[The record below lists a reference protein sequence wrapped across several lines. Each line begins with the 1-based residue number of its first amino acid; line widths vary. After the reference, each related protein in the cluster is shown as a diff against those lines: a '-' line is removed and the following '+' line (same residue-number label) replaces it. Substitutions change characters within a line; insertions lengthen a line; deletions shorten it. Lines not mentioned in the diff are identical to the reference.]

1 MADIDKGLYAAPVGV
16 EEMAESEEAIEIE
29 IEDPEK
35 VTIGIGESEIVI
47 DPDAMEDEEF
57 SKNLGEDLDEQY
69 MAQLSS
75 DLLEDFTND
84 LNSRKDWLETY
95 VDGLELLGLKIEE
108 RTEPWEGACAVY
120 HPLLSEALVKFQ
132 AETMMET
139 FPAAGPVKTS
149 IIGKETDECIE
160 ASARVQENMN
170 YQLMDKMP
178 EYRPEH
184 ERMLW
189 GLGLAGNAF
198 KKVYYDPALERQVS
212 IFVPAEDM
220 VVPYGASNL
229 ETAERVTHVMRKTK
243 QELHYLQEMGF
254 YRDTELG
261 EPSYDL
267 DEVEKKIAEQMGF
280 DATNDDRYKI
290 LEMNVNLDLEGYED
304 KDGSRKTGI
313 ALPYIVTIDKGTS
326 EILAIRR
333 NWNQDDSMK
342 KRREH
347 FVHYGYIPGFGF
359 YCFGLIHLIGGF
371 SKSGTMLLRQL
382 VDAGT
387 LSNLPGGF
395 KARGL
400 RIKGDDTPIGPAE
413 WRDVDAPSGT
423 IRDNLMPLPYK
434 EPSQVLAAL
443 MDKIIDEG
451 RRFAT
456 AADMKVSDM
465 SSNSPVGSTLAILE
479 RTLKV
484 MSAVN
489 ARIYYA
495 MKKEFGLLKTL
506 IRDYTDPN
514 YQYDPATGTPG
525 AKQEDYDKVNLIPV
539 ADPNAATMAQKV
551 VQYQAV
557 MQMAQQ
563 NPAIYDLPEL
573 NRQMLDVLGVK
584 NAEKLIPNEDDVKQ
598 LDPVSENMNILNGK
612 PVKAF
617 IDQDHKAH
625 IEVHMAFANDPKIRQ
640 LVGQSTKAPLIQA
653 AMEAHIAE
661 HVAFQYR
668 LEIEEKLG
676 VPLPPPD
683 EVLPSDIENDIA
695 RVSAPAAEKLLQANQ
710 VEANSIWEMIIQRDL
725 GFKAAVPPKYDILAK
740 DRSGKPFV
748 ASPVN
753 PFLRAI
759 NFISPVTIGYTE
771 GDPVKEALFEIG
783 YNIPQEISYFEGEPL
798 TSLEKSELQR
808 YMATDT
814 QFRNALEQ
822 IVSNPQWQAQVKA
835 YKDAGILN
843 RDNYKVNA
851 TPFYQQ
857 IREQFISVKA
867 RAMSQM
873 LAENEKLRS
882 RVELRRAR
890 LAQTSTGYYNK
901 INE

>member
-1 MADIDKGLYAAPVGV
+1 MADIDKGLYAAPEGI
-16 EEMAESEEAIEIE
+16 EEIAESEEAIEIE

-35 VTIGIGESEIVI
+35 VTIGIGDTEIVI
-47 DPDAMEDEEF
+47 DPDRMDDDEF
-57 SKNLGEDLDEQY
+57 SANLAEELDEKY
-69 MAQLSS
+69 LAEIAS
-75 DLLEDFTND
+75 DLLEDFSND
-84 LNSRKDWLETY
+84 VNSRKDWLETY

-149 IIGKETDECIE
+149 IIGKETPECVE
-160 ASARVQENMN
+160 ASQRVQENMN

-229 ETAERVTHVMRKTK
+229 ETAERVTHVMRKTE
-243 QELHYLQEMGF
+243 QELHTLQHLGF
-254 YRDTELG
+254 YRDIELG

-304 KDGSRKTGI
+304 EDKDGKTGI
-313 ALPYIVTIDKGTS
+313 ALPYIVTIDKGTT
-326 EILAIRR
+326 EILSIRR
-333 NWNQDDSMK
+333 NWKQEDDQQ

-423 IRDNLMPLPYK
+423 LRDNLMPLPYK

-451 RRFAT
+451 RRFAS

-465 SSNSPVGSTLAILE
+465 SANSPVGSTLAILE

-489 ARIYYA
+489 ARIYYS
-495 MKKEFGLLKTL
+495 MKKEFGLLKN
-506 IRDYTDPN
+506 IIADYTDPD
-514 YQYDPATGTPG
+514 YQYDPSTGTPG
-525 AKQEDYDKVNLIPV
+525 AKQSDYEKVNLIPV

-563 NPAIYDLPEL
+563 NPTIYDLPEL
-573 NRQMLDVLGVK
+573 NKQMLEVLGVK
-584 NAEKLIPNEDDVKQ
+584 NINKLIPDEDDVKQ
-598 LDPVSENMNILNGK
+598 IDPVSENMNIINSK

-617 IDQDHKAH
+617 LDQDQEAH
-625 IEVHMAFANDPKIRQ
+625 IKVHMAFAQDPKIRQ
-640 LVGQSTKAPLIQA
+640 LVGQSTKAPIIQA

-661 HVAFQYR
+661 HLAFQYR
-668 LEIEEKLG
+668 LEIEKQLG
-676 VPLPPPD
+676 VPLPPVDDP
-683 EVLPSDIENDIA
+683 LPVDIENDIA
-695 RVSAPAAEKLLQANQ
+695 RLTAEAAEKLLQQNTAEAQQQQAQQQQKDPIVQMQQQELAIKQMEAQAKAQKMEADTQLDVAKLELEKEKLVSDERIAGAKIGAN
-710 VEANSIWEMIIQRDL
+710 ASLDNRKID
-725 GFKAAVPPKYDILAK
+725 AK
-740 DRSGKPFV
+740 DLMEGTKMGIQAVQQKQDF
-748 ASPVN
+748 A
-753 PFLRAI
+753 LRA
-759 NFISPVTIGYTE
+759 
-771 GDPVKEALFEIG
+771 KESQLRNVAKVDETKLKDETQL
-783 YNIPQEISYFEGEPL
+783 NIKE
-798 TSLEKSELQR
+798 
-808 YMATDT
+808 
-814 QFRNALEQ
+814 
-822 IVSNPQWQAQVKA
+822 
-835 YKDAGILN
+835 
-843 RDNYKVNA
+843 
-851 TPFYQQ
+851 
-857 IREQFISVKA
+857 
-867 RAMSQM
+867 
-873 LAENEKLRS
+873 
-882 RVELRRAR
+882 
-890 LAQTSTGYYNK
+890 
-901 INE
+901 

>member
-1 MADIDKGLYAAPVGV
+1 MADIDKGLYAAPEGI
-16 EEMAESEEAIEIE
+16 EEIAESEEAIEIE

-35 VTIGIGESEIVI
+35 VTIGIGDTELVI
-47 DPDAMEDEEF
+47 DPDRMDDDTFSENLAEE
-57 SKNLGEDLDEQY
+57 LDDQY
-69 MAQLSS
+69 LAELSS
-75 DLLEDFTND
+75 DLLEDFSND
-84 LNSRKDWLETY
+84 INSRKDWLETY

-149 IIGKETDECIE
+149 IIGKETPECIE
-160 ASARVQENMN
+160 SAQRVQENMN

-212 IFVPAEDM
+212 LFVPAEDM

-229 ETAERVTHVMRKTK
+229 ETAERITHVMRKTK
-243 QELHYLQEMGF
+243 QEVHNLQEIGF
-254 YRDTELG
+254 YKDVDLG
-261 EPSYDL
+261 EPDYDL
-267 DEVEKKIAEQMGF
+267 DSVEKKIAEQMGF

-313 ALPYIVTIDKGTS
+313 ALPYVVTIDKGTS

-333 NWNQDDSMK
+333 NWNQDDSKK

-451 RRFAT
+451 RRFAS

-465 SSNSPVGSTLAILE
+465 SANSPVGSTLAILE

-489 ARIYYA
+489 ARIYYS

-514 YQYDPATGTPG
+514 YQYDPSTGTPG
-525 AKQEDYDKVNLIPV
+525 AKQADYDKVALIPV

-563 NPAIYDLPEL
+563 NPTIYDLPEL
-573 NRQMLDVLGVK
+573 NKQMLEVLGVK
-584 NAEKLIPNEDDVKQ
+584 NINKLIPDEDDVKQ
-598 LDPVSENMNILNGK
+598 IDPVSENMNILNSK

-617 IDQDHKAH
+617 LDQDHQAH

-668 LEIEEKLG
+668 LEIEKQLG
-676 VPLPPPD
+676 VPLPPVDDP
-683 EVLPSDIENDIA
+683 LPVDVENDIA
-695 RVSAPAAEKLLQANQ
+695 RLTAEAAEKLLQQNSAEVQQKQAQQQQQDPIVQMQQQELQIKQMEAQAKAQKMQADTQLDVAKLELEKEKLISDERIAGAKIGANASLDNRKVDAKELMEGTKMGMQ
-710 VEANSIWEMIIQRDL
+710 
-725 GFKAAVPPKYDILAK
+725 AVQQKQDFA
-740 DRSGKPFV
+740 
-748 ASPVN
+748 
-753 PFLRAI
+753 LRAKESRMRDETAAHEQKLKDKTEIDVTKNEDNI
-759 NFISPVTIGYTE
+759 N
-771 GDPVKEALFEIG
+771 
-783 YNIPQEISYFEGEPL
+783 
-798 TSLEKSELQR
+798 
-808 YMATDT
+808 
-814 QFRNALEQ
+814 
-822 IVSNPQWQAQVKA
+822 
-835 YKDAGILN
+835 
-843 RDNYKVNA
+843 
-851 TPFYQQ
+851 
-857 IREQFISVKA
+857 
-867 RAMSQM
+867 
-873 LAENEKLRS
+873 
-882 RVELRRAR
+882 
-890 LAQTSTGYYNK
+890 
-901 INE
+901 

>member
-1 MADIDKGLYAAPVGV
+1 MADVDKGLYAAPMGL
-16 EEMAESEEAIEIE
+16 EEMAENEEAIEIE
-29 IEDPEK
+29 IEDPES
-35 VTIGIGESEIVI
+35 VTITAGGTTLII

-57 SKNLGEDLDEQY
+57 SQNLAEELSEQY
-69 MAQLSS
+69 MAELSS
-75 DLLEDFTND
+75 DLLEDFSND
-84 LNSRKDWLETY
+84 VNSRKDWLETY

-108 RTEPWEGACAVY
+108 RSEPWEGACAVY

-149 IIGKETDECIE
+149 IIGKETPECLE
-160 ASARVQENMN
+160 AAARVQENMN
-170 YQLMDKMP
+170 YQLMDMMP

-189 GLGLAGNAF
+189 GLGLSGNAF
-198 KKVYYDPALERQVS
+198 KKVYYDPTLERQVS
-212 IFVPAEDM
+212 LFVPAEDI

-229 ETAERVTHVMRKTK
+229 ETAERITHVMRKTK
-243 QELHYLQEMGF
+243 QEVYKLQQMGF
-254 YRDTELG
+254 YRDIELG
-261 EPSYDL
+261 DPDYDL

-290 LEMNVNLDLEGYED
+290 LEMNVNLDLEGFED
-304 KDGSRKTGI
+304 EDDGEKTGI

-326 EILAIRR
+326 EILSVRR
-333 NWNQDDSMK
+333 NWNQFDEQQ

-434 EPSQVLAAL
+434 EPSQVLAGL
-443 MDKIIDEG
+443 MDKIIEEG
-451 RRFAT
+451 RRFAS

-465 SSNSPVGSTLAILE
+465 SANSPVGSTLAILE

-489 ARIYYA
+489 ARIYYS
-495 MKKEFGLLKTL
+495 MKKEFGLLKNI

-514 YQYDPATGTPG
+514 YRYDPATGTPG
-525 AKQEDYDKVNLIPV
+525 AKQDDYNKVNLIPV

-563 NPAIYDLPEL
+563 NPDIYDLPEL
-573 NRQMLDVLGVK
+573 NRQMLEVLGVK
-584 NAEKLIPNEDDVKQ
+584 NINKLIPSKDDIKQ
-598 LDPVSENMNILNGK
+598 LDPVSENMNIINGK

-617 IDQDHKAH
+617 LDQDHEA
-625 IEVHMAFANDPKIRQ
+625 HMAVHLAFAEDPKIRE
-640 LVGQSTKAPLIQA
+640 LVGQSQKAGMIQA
-653 AMEAHIAE
+653 AMEAHVAE
-661 HVAFQYR
+661 HIAFQYR
-668 LEIEEKLG
+668 IEIEKQLG
-676 VPLPPPD
+676 VPLPPSD
-683 EVLPSDIENDIA
+683 EPLPVDVENEVA
-695 RVSAPAAEKLLQANQ
+695 RLTAPAAEKLLQANNA
-710 VEANSIWEMIIQRDL
+710 EAQQQKQQQQAEDPILQMQ
-725 GFKAAVPPKYDILAK
+725 KA
-740 DRSGKPFV
+740 
-748 ASPVN
+748 
-753 PFLRAI
+753 
-759 NFISPVTIGYTE
+759 
-771 GDPVKEALFEIG
+771 
-783 YNIPQEISYFEGEPL
+783 
-798 TSLEKSELQR
+798 ELQIK
-808 YMATDT
+808 
-814 QFRNALEQ
+814 QEE
-822 IVSNPQWQAQVKA
+822 VKI
-835 YKDAGILN
+835 KG
-843 RDNYKVNA
+843 K
-851 TPFYQQ
+851 
-857 IREQFISVKA
+857 
-867 RAMSQM
+867 
-873 LAENEKLRS
+873 KLWLTLS
-882 RVELRRAR
+882 
-890 LAQTSTGYYNK
+890 
-901 INE
+901 

>member
-1 MADIDKGLYAAPVGV
+1 MADVDKGLYAAPVGI
-16 EEMAESEEAIEIE
+16 EEAAIDEQAIEIE

-35 VTIGIGESEIVI
+35 VTIGIGDTEIVI
-47 DPDAMEDEEF
+47 DPDAMADEEF
-57 SKNLGEDLDEQY
+57 NKNLAEELSDKY
-69 MAQLSS
+69 MAELSS
-75 DLLEDFTND
+75 ELLEDFTND

-108 RTEPWEGACAVY
+108 RSEPWEGACAVY

-149 IIGKETDECIE
+149 IIGKETEECIE
-160 ASARVQENMN
+160 AAQRVQENMN
-170 YQLMDKMP
+170 YQLMDCMP

-229 ETAERVTHVMRKTK
+229 ETAERITHVMRKTE
-243 QELHYLQEMGF
+243 QELHTLQHLGF
-254 YRDTELG
+254 YRDVELG

-304 KDGSRKTGI
+304 EDKNGKTGI
-313 ALPYIVTIDKGTS
+313 ALPYIVTIDKGTQ
-326 EILAIRR
+326 EVLAIRR
-333 NWNQDDSMK
+333 NWKQEDSLQ

-413 WRDVDAPSGT
+413 WRDVDAPAGT
-423 IRDNLMPLPYK
+423 LRDNLMPLPYK

-443 MDKIIDEG
+443 MDKIIEEG
-451 RRFAT
+451 RRFAS

-465 SSNSPVGSTLAILE
+465 SANSPVGSTLAILE

-489 ARIYYA
+489 ARIYYS
-495 MKKEFGLLKTL
+495 MKKEFDLLKIL

-514 YQYDPATGTPG
+514 YVYDPATGTPG
-525 AKQEDYDKVNLIPV
+525 AKQEDYNKVQLIPV

-563 NPAIYDLPEL
+563 NPDIYDLKEL
-573 NRQMLDVLGVK
+573 NKQMLEVLGVK
-584 NAEKLIPNEDDVKQ
+584 NIAKLIPTDDDAKP
-598 LDPVSENMNILNGK
+598 LDPVSENMNMINGT

-617 IDQDHKAH
+617 LFQDHKAH
-625 IEVHMAFANDPKIRQ
+625 IEVHRTFRDDPLVREM
-640 LVGQSTKAPLIQA
+640 VGQNPKAPQMQA
-653 AMEAHIAE
+653 AMEAHLAE
-661 HVAFQYR
+661 HIAFQYR
-668 LEIEEKLG
+668 LEIEKQLG
-676 VPLPPPD
+676 VPLPEED
-683 EVLPSDIENDIA
+683 EVMPENIQNQVA
-695 RVSAPAAEKLLQANQ
+695 RLSAGAAQKLLQLNQ
-710 VEANSIWEMIIQRDL
+710 ADAAQRKAQKLQEDPLIQMQQEELRMKVQKTQADIELDKAKLMLEQEKLSTNVQRDM
-725 GFKAAVPPKYDILAK
+725 I
-740 DRSGKPFV
+740 
-748 ASPVN
+748 
-753 PFLRAI
+753 
-759 NFISPVTIGYTE
+759 
-771 GDPVKEALFEIG
+771 
-783 YNIPQEISYFEGEPL
+783 
-798 TSLEKSELQR
+798 LEKARIES
-808 YMATDT
+808 
-814 QFRNALEQ
+814 NEQ
-822 IVSNPQWQAQVKA
+822 IAGAQLGAKA
-835 YKDAGILN
+835 VTDDKQIKAKELLEGAKMGVDVVQKNKDVALREKESRLRNETAAHKQKLKDETQVDVTKLKDETQLN
-843 RDNYKVNA
+843 KK
-851 TPFYQQ
+851 
-857 IREQFISVKA
+857 E
-867 RAMSQM
+867 
-873 LAENEKLRS
+873 
-882 RVELRRAR
+882 
-890 LAQTSTGYYNK
+890 
-901 INE
+901 

>member
-1 MADIDKGLYAAPVGV
+1 MADIDKGLYAAPEGI
-16 EEMAESEEAIEIE
+16 EEIAESEEAIEIE

-35 VTIGIGESEIVI
+35 VTIGIGDTEIVI
-47 DPDAMEDEEF
+47 DPDRMDDDEF
-57 SKNLGEDLDEQY
+57 SANLAEELDEKY
-69 MAQLSS
+69 LAEIAS
-75 DLLEDFTND
+75 DLLEDFSND
-84 LNSRKDWLETY
+84 VNSRKDWLETY

-149 IIGKETDECIE
+149 IIGKETPECME
-160 ASARVQENMN
+160 SAARVQENMN

-212 IFVPAEDM
+212 LFVPAEDM

-229 ETAERVTHVMRKTK
+229 ETAERITHVMRKTK
-243 QELHYLQEMGF
+243 QEIHNLQQMGF
-254 YRDTELG
+254 YRDIDLG
-261 EPSYDL
+261 EADYDL

-313 ALPYIVTIDKGTS
+313 ALPYVVTIDKGTT

-333 NWNQDDSMK
+333 NWNQDDDKK

-465 SSNSPVGSTLAILE
+465 SANSPVGSTLAILE

-489 ARIYYA
+489 ARIYYS

-506 IRDYTDPN
+506 IRDYTDPD
-514 YQYDPATGTPG
+514 YQYDPSTGTPG
-525 AKQEDYDKVNLIPV
+525 AKQADYDKVSLIPV

-563 NPAIYDLPEL
+563 NPTIYDLPEL
-573 NRQMLDVLGVK
+573 NKQMLTVLGVK
-584 NAEKLIPNEDDVKQ
+584 NIDKLIPDEDDVKQ
-598 LDPVSENMNILNGK
+598 IDPVSENMNILNSK

-617 IDQDHKAH
+617 LDQDHQAH
-625 IEVHMAFANDPKIRQ
+625 IEVHMAFAQDPKIRQ

-668 LEIEEKLG
+668 LEIEKQLG
-676 VPLPPPD
+676 VPLPPVDDP
-683 EVLPSDIENDIA
+683 LPVDVENDIA
-695 RVSAPAAEKLLQANQ
+695 RLTAEAAEKLLQQNSAEVQ
-710 VEANSIWEMIIQRDL
+710 QKQAQQQQQDPIVQMQQQELAIKQQEAQAKAQKMVADVELE
-725 GFKAAVPPKYDILAK
+725 KAKIEIDKMKIDSQERIAGAKIGSEVSQQQAERNAK
-740 DRSGKPFV
+740 DLMEGTKLGMQATQKKQDF
-748 ASPVN
+748 A
-753 PFLRAI
+753 LRAKESRMRDETAAHMQKLKDETEI
-759 NFISPVTIGYTE
+759 DVT
-771 GDPVKEALFEIG
+771 
-783 YNIPQEISYFEGEPL
+783 
-798 TSLEKSELQR
+798 
-808 YMATDT
+808 
-814 QFRNALEQ
+814 
-822 IVSNPQWQAQVKA
+822 
-835 YKDAGILN
+835 KDE
-843 RDNYKVNA
+843 DNTN
-851 TPFYQQ
+851 
-857 IREQFISVKA
+857 
-867 RAMSQM
+867 
-873 LAENEKLRS
+873 
-882 RVELRRAR
+882 
-890 LAQTSTGYYNK
+890 
-901 INE
+901 